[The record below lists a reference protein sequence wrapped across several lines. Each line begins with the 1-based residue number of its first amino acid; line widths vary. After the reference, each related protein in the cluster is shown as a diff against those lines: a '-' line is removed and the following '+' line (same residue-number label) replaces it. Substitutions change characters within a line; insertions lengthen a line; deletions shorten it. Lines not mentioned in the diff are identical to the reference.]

1 MPHWRCQWRLSDGHH
16 VCRPGHLQLAP
27 SVTNGTGTVKSFSG
41 NGKKVVTV
49 NLTGVANAQTIVV
62 SLNLSQ
68 GSATGTVS
76 VPMGVLAGDVTADRK
91 VNTTDVKFVKPK
103 IGSAVTASTFRADVI
118 ADGVITEAD
127 DEFVEQHKGTTI
139 P

>member
-1 MPHWRCQWRLSDGHH
+1 
-16 VCRPGHLQLAP
+16 
-27 SVTNGTGTVKSFSG
+27 
-41 NGKKVVTV
+41 
-49 NLTGVANAQTIVV
+49 
-62 SLNLSQ
+62 
-68 GSATGTVS
+68 
-76 VPMGVLAGDVTADRK
+76 MGVLAGDVTADRK

-127 DEFVEQHKGTTI
+127 DEFVEQHKGTAL